1 MKKED
6 ISKILDGINDKY
18 IEEAADYTAEKPKIK
33 NIKDL
38 FIKAPLA
45 AAIVILLLAGTIAY
59 TAANRTNW
67 SSSVLFDDG
76 STAQIIE
83 NARFRAI
90 PDTAPK
96 TEEYGNMLPMTHAEV
111 EAVLGFDILHHK
123 DAENPTVNYDTSLN
137 KDGSIA
143 RVDLWWPQIFSDGT
157 EDGKHINQSVYML
170 NEGAEEGYVLAFTE
184 GIDAMGNKILLD
196 EIHID
201 ELDSDAVCYTAG
213 DMPDRITV
221 TFVYENIMYS
231 FTGHG
236 YTLDEIIKIIK
247 ELE

>member
-6 ISKILDGINDKY
+6 ISKILDGINNEY
-18 IEEAADYTAEKPKIK
+18 IEEAAAYATEKPKIR

-45 AAIVILLLAGTIAY
+45 ATIVILLIVGTIAY
-59 TAANRTNW
+59 TAASRTNW
-67 SSSVLFDDG
+67 SSSVQFDDG

-83 NARFRAI
+83 NAMFKAI

-123 DAENPTVNYDTSLN
+123 ESENPMVNYDTSLN

-143 RVDLWWPQIFSDGT
+143 RVDLWWPQIFSDGA
-157 EDGKHINQSVYML
+157 EGEKHLNQSVYML
-170 NEGAEEGYVLAFTE
+170 NVGAEEGYVLAFSE
-184 GIDAMGNKILLD
+184 GIDAMGHKILLD

-201 ELDSDAVCYTAG
+201 ELDIDAVCYTAG
-213 DMPDRITV
+213 DMPGRITV
-221 TFVYENIMYS
+221 TFVYENVMYS
-231 FTGHG
+231 FTGNG
-236 YTLDEIIKIIK
+236 YTLDEIIKVIK

>member
-6 ISKILDGINDKY
+6 ISKILDGINNEY
-18 IEEAADYTAEKPKIK
+18 IEEAAAYTTEKPKIR

-45 AAIVILLLAGTIAY
+45 ATIVILLIVGTIAY
-59 TAANRTNW
+59 TAASRTNW
-67 SSSVLFDDG
+67 SSSVQFDDG

-83 NARFRAI
+83 NAMFKAI

-123 DAENPTVNYDTSLN
+123 EAENPTVNYDTSLN

-157 EDGKHINQSVYML
+157 EGGKYLNQSVYML
-170 NEGAEEGYVLAFTE
+170 NAGAEEGYVLAFTE
-184 GIDAMGNKILLD
+184 GIDAMGHKVLLD

-201 ELDSDAVCYTAG
+201 KLEVDAVCYTAG

-221 TFVYENIMYS
+221 TFVYENVMYS
-231 FTGHG
+231 FTGNG
-236 YTLDEIIKIIK
+236 YTLDEIIKVIK